1 MGLGGILSKISDLN
15 RLSISHLLQPFPHL
29 PEPDQG
35 RTRSHFWIYLVQVSK
50 LTIPVFSHVA
60 PWNCSI
66 VTTNVPTKLKL
77 DLKPSNC
84 TQPRTSHPAFLNK
97 GKKKVNLWR
106 NSFSNRSSDI
116 FNFKKK
122 ASPQHRTCGRL
133 QWQLEGRLPQPS
145 SNATFQV
152 VSTHHLA
159 GCENFET
166 STWCCE

>member
-1 MGLGGILSKISDLN
+1 MCTFRNNISGKGVGGTFLSV
-15 RLSISHLLQPFPHL
+15 SHLLQPFPHL

-50 LTIPVFSHVA
+50 LTNPVFSFVA
-60 PWNCSI
+60 PSNCSI
-66 VTTNVPTKLKL
+66 VTNNALTKLKL

-84 TQPRTSHPAFLNK
+84 TQPRTSHPTFLNK

-106 NSFSNRSSDI
+106 YSFSNNLQTLFI
-116 FNFKKK
+116 LKIK

-145 SNATFQV
+145 SNAAFQV
-152 VSTHHLA
+152 VSTHHLTE
-159 GCENFET
+159 CENIET
-166 STWCCE
+166 ST